1 MCEKIDLR
9 YIIAEDTMANAL
21 MINDYIQTGDE
32 SKLDVVFS
40 NVKGTY
46 LNNKEQ
52 YEFYRWL
59 REFNGSLPENKK
71 LTYLGWNIEH
81 QYETTIQYLRT
92 LIQGK
97 NIPKSAED
105 FIKNFKS
112 ENVKSNTAST
122 LASLQEICN
131 DIENSPH
138 ICNSGED
145 FWTFKYLME
154 NLLNTFECGN
164 IKNDMELWAATREN
178 AVISNFYKIYDHYI
192 SDHKVKFYG
201 EWGLYHCILNT
212 DNGARLAK
220 FLNNNEDSP
229 FKDKVCSM
237 ANVYFDSFGME
248 TNGDSYAL
256 DNSDFFKNEN
266 NELDLLRSF
275 ASDDKIKF
283 LKLDN
288 IDSPF
293 SKKMYYFQ
301 DDLKNGV
308 TTDCFKYLI
317 LIKSSKPC
325 TKPR

>member
-1 MCEKIDLR
+1 
-9 YIIAEDTMANAL
+9 MANAL

-122 LASLQEICN
+122 LAS
-131 DIENSPH
+131 P
-138 ICNSGED
+138 
-145 FWTFKYLME
+145 
-154 NLLNTFECGN
+154 
-164 IKNDMELWAATREN
+164 TRN
-178 AVISNFYKIYDHYI
+178 
-192 SDHKVKFYG
+192 
-201 EWGLYHCILNT
+201 
-212 DNGARLAK
+212 
-220 FLNNNEDSP
+220 
-229 FKDKVCSM
+229 M
-237 ANVYFDSFGME
+237 
-248 TNGDSYAL
+248 
-256 DNSDFFKNEN
+256 
-266 NELDLLRSF
+266 
-275 ASDDKIKF
+275 
-283 LKLDN
+283 
-288 IDSPF
+288 
-293 SKKMYYFQ
+293 
-301 DDLKNGV
+301 
-308 TTDCFKYLI
+308 
-317 LIKSSKPC
+317 
-325 TKPR
+325 